1 MIVLTALIWAVL
13 HRQYDLFDMANIFAA
28 GLLFGCARLRTN
40 SIYPCLLMHG
50 LMNLIATI
58 EVAMVIRTR
67 HPSAAWIRVRFPSDY
82 ISRTAEFVDLVS
94 VRDAGGCALGGI
106 GPTLA
111 AEATVLLRD
120 VQRVCPGLLGRPAG
134 DDPLVVRV
142 DLPPVPANE

>member
-1 MIVLTALIWAVL
+1 MITPTEFMRWPAEDRAVALGTFREHLA
-13 HRQYDLFDMANIFAA
+13 R
-28 GLLFGCARLRTN
+28 LLFA
-40 SIYPCLLMHG
+40 
-50 LMNLIATI
+50 